1 MGTFT
6 MEQREAMGLVGTLPA
21 HVAIIMDGNGRWA
34 QQRNLPRTLGH
45 RAGMER
51 LRGIIRLS
59 SDLQIH
65 ALSMYA
71 FSTENWKRPEEEV
84 GALFALLLEYF
95 SREIDE
101 LHQNAV
107 KIRILGD
114 TTLLPTA
121 VQETVHKAVQKTA
134 ENDGLR
140 LNIALNYGSQNE
152 LLRAMRSLASDAATD
167 TIKSEEIDAALLES
181 RLDTAG
187 LPPVDYL
194 IRTGG
199 EKRLSNFLLYQAA
212 YAELSFIEDYW
223 PDFSGE
229 RYLEMLRVYLKRA
242 RRYGS
247 L

>member
-114 TTLLPTA
+114 TTLLPSA

>member
-6 MEQREAMGLVGTLPA
+6 MEQREAMGLIGTLPA

-59 SDLQIH
+59 SDLQIR

-84 GALFALLLEYF
+84 GALFGLLLEYF

-101 LHQNAV
+101 LHQNSV
-107 KIRILGD
+107 RIRILGD
-114 TTLLPTA
+114 TTRLPSA
-121 VQETVHKAVQKTA
+121 VQETVHKAMQKTA
-134 ENDGLR
+134 GNDGLR
-140 LNIALNYGSQNE
+140 LNIALNYGSQDE
-152 LLRAMRSLASDAATD
+152 LLRAMRFLAADAAAG
-167 TIKSEEIDAALLES
+167 TIKAEEIDVPLLES
-181 RLDTAG
+181 KLDTAG

-223 PDFSGE
+223 PDFSDE
-229 RYLEMLRVYLKRA
+229 RYLEMLRAYLKRT
-242 RRYGS
+242 RRYGG